1 VHRTRSETGRIRR
14 ERVSMRLAP
23 LLSRAASKRVLHPD
37 ELRRV
42 PAYRYAARSDPLAAH
57 ALYSALSLSPSP
69 WFWPDRSC
77 SLTWFATSPLRL
89 RREQV
94 SRILD
99 GAVLQIARW
108 NKDVYSQ
115 MKEPIDRA
123 RAPEAAR
130 RPLTIHAPLVH
141 GKSAHKAPLDHHVSR
156 KTLYTRHTNSATR
169 DQRVPSAPC
178 LTVQ

>member
-1 VHRTRSETGRIRR
+1 MHRARSETGRTRR

-23 LLSRAASKRVLHPD
+23 LLSRASSKRVLQPD

-42 PAYRYAARSDPLAAH
+42 PAYRYAALSDPLAAH

-77 SLTWFATSPLRL
+77 SLTWFATSPKCA

-94 SRILD
+94 SSSLD
-99 GAVLQIARW
+99 GAVLQRAQW

-115 MKEPIDRA
+115 RKEPIDRA
-123 RAPEAAR
+123 RAPKAAR
-130 RPLTIHAPLVH
+130 RPLSTHAPLVH

-156 KTLYTRHTNSATR
+156 KTLYTRHTDGATR
-169 DQRVPSAPC
+169 DQGAPSAPW